1 VGAAVSRPLVIDA
14 ARPSRH
20 AHGDPWFVDETY
32 VKVIGKGARS
42 FPAEVFA
49 PAKGTVGLPIAMS
62 VY

>member
-1 VGAAVSRPLVIDA
+1 VIDA